1 MKKKI
6 VTPMPVAWNISE
18 RKNDGSESIAIFYGH
33 FENRIEADVIFGAA
47 TQTDQIDQNDFREN
61 EK

>member
-1 MKKKI
+1 
-6 VTPMPVAWNISE
+6 MPVAWNISE